1 MADAHDIQ
9 SWLNG
14 DLLRSKRFKEQYPLI
29 GLIVGLVFLYIL
41 TGYQAVKQQHR
52 LSDTKKEM
60 LDAKFRYMTISAQ
73 LTNATRQSQ
82 VLEALREN
90 GSNLKENTVPPVKIK
105 NEELRINVRR
115 AKKYGMALRS
125 DLYVHC
131 AGFCGGVGQDHLYPG
146 RRTKRMVEG
155 GGEASADSPS
165 YSCHTR

>member
-1 MADAHDIQ
+1 VADAHDIQ

-90 GSNLKENTVPPVKIK
+90 GSTLKENTVPPVKIK
-105 NEELRINVRR
+105 
-115 AKKYGMALRS
+115 
-125 DLYVHC
+125 D
-131 AGFCGGVGQDHLYPG
+131 
-146 RRTKRMVEG
+146 
-155 GGEASADSPS
+155 
-165 YSCHTR
+165 